1 MTRVTAPL
9 SATRQDPETL
19 TSLVSQLV
27 DDGRSYIT
35 AEIDLAKARASDK
48 IARYRS
54 AAIFI
59 GAAAVLALAALIALL
74 VGLIFALAPATGPL
88 GATLIVVGVVLV
100 AAGVLAMIGKS
111 RLTGGAA

>member
-9 SATRQDPETL
+9 SAARSDPETL

-48 IARYRS
+48 IGRFRS
-54 AAIFI
+54 AAIFL

-74 VGLIFALAPATGPL
+74 VGLIFALAPTTGPL
-88 GATLIVVGVVLV
+88 GATLIVVGLVLV
-100 AAGVLAMIGKS
+100 VAGILAMVGKS
-111 RLTGGAA
+111 RLSGGKA